1 MGTTASIPSGAVHT
15 DDWAGGDKRVICGPI
30 VTVGGI
36 RSGAVNVRASAVQHS
51 DGRINTGIHHPKV
64 GLSMHGMPS
73 MDVVTARR
81 LAAAIIEAADLCDRW
96 VQSEDQSHQ

>member
-1 MGTTASIPSGAVHT
+1 MGTSASIQARFAP
-15 DDWAGGDKRVICGPI
+15 DDSAGGDRRVICGPL

-51 DGRINTGIHHPKV
+51 DGRINTGIHHPEV
-64 GLSMHGMPS
+64 RIFSAACMPS
-73 MDVVTARR
+73 MDVATARR

-96 VQSEDQSHQ
+96 VQSEHQSHQ

>member
-1 MGTTASIPSGAVHT
+1 MGTSASIQTRFAP
-15 DDWAGGDKRVICGPI
+15 DDSAGGDRRVICGPL

-51 DGRINTGIHHPKV
+51 DGRIDAGIHHPEV
-64 GLSMHGMPS
+64 RLFMRGMPS
-73 MDVVTARR
+73 MDVATARR

-96 VQSEDQSHQ
+96 VQSE